1 MGIQGMEIMKVPKQW
16 WKLYSGKEFIS
27 FLGFRPCVRDIIKMD
42 ELHTIYQ
49 IIAIDENHVAYGKLL
64 KKEAY

>member
-1 MGIQGMEIMKVPKQW
+1 MGILGMGIMKVPNHL

-42 ELHTIYQ
+42 ELHAVYQ
-49 IIAIDENHVAYGKLL
+49 IESIDNRHTKAQGRLINVK
-64 KKEAY
+64 